1 MNNVKNIGLTEG
13 GPHAL
18 KNLGGKKGRSW
29 RFVEYHICIHINATF
44 SSSYF
49 VILKKVKR

>member
-18 KNLGGKKGRSW
+18 KNLGGKNGRSGH
-29 RFVEYHICIHINATF
+29 FVEYHICTHINATF
-44 SSSYF
+44 FSSYF
-49 VILKKVKR
+49 DILKF